1 MCSILLFINLCKIIR
16 MKERKRE
23 KLLLHIMLEDIILL
37 RNTINF
43 VESQGS
49 RFEKAILLRG
59 SLIQPNCPLMRI
71 LEIFMKFYENFSSC
85 KRCSFEETPE
95 GYEDFNFEQRLCR
108 YQRYSHCCLRLRT
121 NQIYS
126 TCCRTSIKHSQTT
139 SL

>member
-1 MCSILLFINLCKIIR
+1 MSFINSCKIIR
-16 MKERKRE
+16 IKKRKKKIAIAHCR
-23 KLLLHIMLEDIILL
+23 KLKDIMLS
-37 RNTINF
+37 RNTINLL
-43 VESQGS
+43 EIQGS
-49 RFEKAILLRG
+49 GFEKAILLQG

-85 KRCSFEETPE
+85 KWCSFEETPG

-108 YQRYSHCCLRLRT
+108 YQRYSHCCSKLRT

-126 TCCRTSIKHSQTT
+126 TRCRTSIKHSQTT

>member
-1 MCSILLFINLCKIIR
+1 MQNNNLCKR
-16 MKERKRE
+16 WEEKRRNDYCAHCRK
-23 KLLLHIMLEDIILL
+23 LEGIILS
-37 RNTINF
+37 RNTINLLK
-43 VESQGS
+43 SQGS
-49 RFEKAILLRG
+49 QFEKAILLRG

-85 KRCSFEETPE
+85 KWCSFEETPG

-108 YQRYSHCCLRLRT
+108 YQRHSHCCSRLRM

-126 TCCRTSIKHSQTT
+126 TRCRTSIKHSQTT

>member
-1 MCSILLFINLCKIIR
+1 M
-16 MKERKRE
+16 EE
-23 KLLLHIMLEDIILL
+23 KKNVIAQLDRQLDDVISS
-37 RNTINF
+37 RNTVSP
-43 VESQGS
+43 VETRGC

-71 LEIFMKFYENFSSC
+71 LDIFMKFYENFSSC
-85 KRCSFEETPE
+85 ERRSFEETPG

-108 YQRYSHCCLRLRT
+108 YQRYSQCCSRLRT

-126 TCCRTSIKHSQTT
+126 TRCRTSIKHSQTT